1 MTLGNPAWP
10 LLSTT
15 GINAKRYIASRSCR
29 ALLTGSLLA
38 SSAVWIAPP
47 AYAQSANRAYDLPPG
62 ELGQALTRF
71 GSDTGILLTFNSAL
85 TAGKRTAGVRG
96 NYDVPQALSLLL
108 AGTGLEAILRPDGSY
123 ALRSLPV
130 TGQAALLPTVTV
142 TGSPDARPDLP
153 LPYAGGQVAR
163 GAGLGALGNRDMMD
177 TPFSV
182 TSYTVETIE
191 NQQAQS
197 VADIVTNDPAIQ
209 NVDPT
214 NTSYANTFTVRGLL
228 LGNGSIGF
236 NGLFGLAPN
245 NQTTLTGIER
255 VEVIKGPTAFLNG
268 MSPSGTGGAINLVP
282 KRAADAPLTALTAS
296 YLSDSQLGAH
306 LDLGRRFGPENRVG
320 VRLNAL
326 YRDGDTSV
334 DKQSQR
340 LGALTLGV
348 DYRGDRVRLSGD
360 FGYQDMRTDRAHSTI
375 APAIG
380 QPIPDPPSAR
390 RSFMSPWNFVDTQD
404 TYGMVRGEFDI
415 STRLTAYASLGRSD
429 TDWKQ
434 VLDFGTQLRENGD
447 FLSTSRMNFTGIQRT
462 VGEVGLRARLDT
474 GPVRHDLNL
483 SANGYKAD
491 RTSAGTTTF
500 GSIASNIHNPVFLDE
515 PDTTA
520 PARRRI
526 SKTVLSGYAVSDTLS
541 ILDERAQ
548 LTLGVRKQRI
558 AADNYNIAT
567 QVRTSRYDKDAYTP
581 VVGLVVKPWERVSLY
596 GSYIE
601 GLQQGAVVGTSYA
614 NANEVLDP
622 YLSKQ
627 YEVGVK
633 VDWGQVSTTLAAFQI
648 EQASALVNPANNT
661 LTSDGEQRNRGLEL
675 NVAGEPWRGVRLLG
689 GYMLLDAKLTQ
700 TQSGLNNG
708 KTAPGTSRHH
718 VTLGAEW
725 DTPYVPGLTLT
736 SRVMYASRQDVDA
749 ANTQSIKPWT
759 TVDLGARYTVER
771 PGGQPVTL
779 RANVRNVFNKNFW
792 TTYPGA
798 GTLNISEGRTLM
810 LSATTHF

>member
-1 MTLGNPAWP
+1 
-10 LLSTT
+10 
-15 GINAKRYIASRSCR
+15 
-29 ALLTGSLLA
+29 
-38 SSAVWIAPP
+38 
-47 AYAQSANRAYDLPPG
+47 
-62 ELGQALTRF
+62 
-71 GSDTGILLTFNSAL
+71 
-85 TAGKRTAGVRG
+85 
-96 NYDVPQALSLLL
+96 
-108 AGTGLEAILRPDGSY
+108 
-123 ALRSLPV
+123 
-130 TGQAALLPTVTV
+130 
-142 TGSPDARPDLP
+142 
-153 LPYAGGQVAR
+153 
-163 GAGLGALGNRDMMD
+163 
-177 TPFSV
+177 
-182 TSYTVETIE
+182 
-191 NQQAQS
+191 
-197 VADIVTNDPAIQ
+197 
-209 NVDPT
+209 
-214 NTSYANTFTVRGLL
+214 
-228 LGNGSIGF
+228 
-236 NGLFGLAPN
+236 
-245 NQTTLTGIER
+245 
-255 VEVIKGPTAFLNG
+255 
-268 MSPSGTGGAINLVP
+268 
-282 KRAADAPLTALTAS
+282 
-296 YLSDSQLGAH
+296 
-306 LDLGRRFGPENRVG
+306 
-320 VRLNAL
+320 
-326 YRDGDTSV
+326 
-334 DKQSQR
+334 
-340 LGALTLGV
+340 
-348 DYRGDRVRLSGD
+348 
-360 FGYQDMRTDRAHSTI
+360 
-375 APAIG
+375 
-380 QPIPDPPSAR
+380 
-390 RSFMSPWNFVDTQD
+390 
-404 TYGMVRGEFDI
+404 
-415 STRLTAYASLGRSD
+415 
-429 TDWKQ
+429 
-434 VLDFGTQLRENGD
+434 
-447 FLSTSRMNFTGIQRT
+447 
-462 VGEVGLRARLDT
+462 
-474 GPVRHDLNL
+474 
-483 SANGYKAD
+483 

-526 SKTVLSGYAVSDTLS
+526 SKTVLSSYAVSDTLS

-810 LSATTHF
+810 LSATMHF